1 LRDLKPLL
9 EQVAQGEEVILC
21 EQDKAFA
28 KLVPLKSR
36 ERWLADM
43 AEFRGSLQVSGEAL
57 SSTIVKGRQ
66 GDRAVSTHGTNG
78 GHHAFILERKGW
90 EAIASHQ
97 ESAVVSV

>member
-1 LRDLKPLL
+1 MLKVTVEEALRDLKPLL

-57 SSTIVKGRQ
+57 SATIVKGRQ
-66 GDRAVSTHGTNG
+66 ED
-78 GHHAFILERKGW
+78 LD
-90 EAIASHQ
+90 
-97 ESAVVSV
+97 

>member
-1 LRDLKPLL
+1 MLKVTLEEALRDLKPLL
-9 EQVAQGEEVILC
+9 EQVAQGKEVILC

-43 AEFRGSLQVSGEAL
+43 EEFRGSLQVSGEAL

-66 GDRAVSTHGTNG
+66 EDRD
-78 GHHAFILERKGW
+78 
-90 EAIASHQ
+90 
-97 ESAVVSV
+97 